1 MTIWK
6 LNRFGHQNVLITDKS
21 YFGSCVT
28 SVVFILFLFLFLFF
42 WEHSPQEKSVRQTG
56 QCIKSNQMVN
66 TPGIHKSKQNLSS
79 QNSGIPTH
87 IPLEC
92 LLSNSPMP
100 TCTPEIWPQMPW
112 SRSPCS
118 DICILHLHL
127 AIAFAIW
134 STEGLIALEGLC
146 HFVNEMAP
154 LHRRANWGL
163 HPTDIYID
171 EFLTLLFTCNTCSSL
186 VPVVLV

>member
-1 MTIWK
+1 MWQQFSLMTESF
-6 LNRFGHQNVLITDKS
+6 LKS
-21 YFGSCVT
+21 HTKYFWWVS
-28 SVVFILFLFLFLFF
+28 SMDLRMFF
-42 WEHSPQEKSVRQTG
+42 WEHSPEEKSVRQTG

-87 IPLEC
+87 IPLES

-171 EFLTLLFTCNTCSSL
+171 EFLTPLFTCNTCSSL